1 MRNLRREFAHERMMR
16 NECEFFRRAKELEM
30 PDTGGRKALGSHDPD
45 AMFRFWSA
53 PQLQPASKDEMAWDE
68 AEERKYKWLGYLGL
82 GFTIAGAICG
92 GIGAYS

>member
-1 MRNLRREFAHERMMR
+1 
-16 NECEFFRRAKELEM
+16 M

-45 AMFRFWSA
+45 AMYRFWSA

-68 AEERKYKWLGYLGL
+68 AEERKYKWLVYLGL

-92 GIGAYS
+92 GVGAYS